1 MNCHQIIQKLRNIQV
16 VEHGSFTLKSG
27 LTTDTYIDLRK
38 AYSYPELMKIIGD
51 ALYQQISKYG
61 VYLVGVPTGGV
72 LFAAAISMMHDMPM
86 LTIRDTAK
94 TYGKKQIIEGD
105 SLLYEKN
112 AILIE
117 DVISTGESV
126 LKYAQLLESEGFE
139 VVQILCIVDRN
150 LGGVAMLNEKGYP
163 TQALMNIDDFLLKSR
178 NCYISKLKEII
189 KQKKSNIVVALDFS
203 SPLEVLEMAQKIGP
217 YVCGI
222 KLHLDIIDFSEEED
236 ELSSA
241 EFINRICKIKKEHN
255 FIVIDDRKYADIAS
269 ISTRQFRISQRGREG
284 EFVDLVTMHPIVG
297 ESLIDAFQKNFDVGI
312 LLVYSMS
319 CANNLINDNNHYEYR
334 VEHMSKHYSKVSG
347 FISQKKVREEGL
359 LTFTPGISILEKGEA
374 RTDGMGQQYRDPA
387 EVETDVYIIG
397 RGITGYADD
406 PILETQRYMEYCWNC
421 QHS

>member
-178 NCYISKLKEII
+178 NCYISKLKEIM

-203 SPLEVLEMAQKIGP
+203 SPLEVLE
-217 YVCGI
+217 
-222 KLHLDIIDFSEEED
+222 
-236 ELSSA
+236 
-241 EFINRICKIKKEHN
+241 
-255 FIVIDDRKYADIAS
+255 
-269 ISTRQFRISQRGREG
+269 
-284 EFVDLVTMHPIVG
+284 FVDLITMHPIVG
-297 ESLIDAFQKNFDVGI
+297 ESLIDAFQKNFNVGI

-319 CANNLINDNNHYEYR
+319 CANNLISDNNHYEYR